1 MNSSFKY
8 FLKEIE
14 NCNNIITITKENYIF
29 NW

>member
-14 NCNNIITITKENYIF
+14 NFNNIITTAKENYIF